1 MTAQVNL
8 MLYSLLSYLIIT
20 WAERYTAYVLCS
32 VTQYRLHVESSS
44 IFNVLS
50 DRVDIV
56 CQVTWQVFCVVCVLY
71 VLC

>member
-20 WAERYTAYVLCS
+20 WAGRYTAYVLCS

-44 IFNVLS
+44 ISDVLS

-56 CQVTWQVFCVVCVLY
+56 CQVTWRVFCVGCVLY
-71 VLC
+71 VLR